1 MKSFTDTYDLPLFVA
16 MIRFAGSRDTAD
28 APAMTDPTPFVDD
41 AIDEASKHALD
52 GHEAWVLELTAD
64 GRWAELHR
72 FDPAEYDPSM
82 MMEAAE

>member
-1 MKSFTDTYDLPLFVA
+1 MSPFTDTYDLPLFVA
-16 MIRFAGSRDTAD
+16 MIRFAGSRDTVD

>member
-41 AIDEASKHALD
+41 AIDEATKHALD

-64 GRWAELHR
+64 SRWAELHR
-72 FDPAEYDPSM
+72 FDPAEYEI
-82 MMEAAE
+82 MEAAE

>member
-1 MKSFTDTYDLPLFVA
+1 MRSFTDTYRLPLFVT
-16 MIRFAGSRDTAD
+16 MIRFAGSRDTLD

-41 AIDEASKHALD
+41 AIDEAGMHALD

-64 GRWAELHR
+64 GCWAELHC
-72 FDPAEYDPSM
+72 FDPTEFE